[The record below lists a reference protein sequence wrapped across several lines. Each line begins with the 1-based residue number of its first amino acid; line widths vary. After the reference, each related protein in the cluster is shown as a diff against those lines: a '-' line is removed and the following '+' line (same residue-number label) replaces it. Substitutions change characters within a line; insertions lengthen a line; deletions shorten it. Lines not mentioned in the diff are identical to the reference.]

1 MHHNGTRS
9 DPTYSTTRHRL
20 PGIRRTGLKSGNV
33 GQRFYD
39 TATGA
44 IRDFKPIVDGEVS
57 IYYCGATVQGKPHV
71 GHIRSAV
78 VFDIL
83 VRWLEYAGYRVTLVR
98 NVTDIDDKILSRS
111 AESYDPDFQASTDY
125 PAREPWWALA
135 YRFENAF
142 GEAYAALG
150 VRRPTYEP
158 RATGHIPEMIQLIQR
173 LIDAGHA
180 YPALDGSADV
190 YFDVK
195 SWPDYGALTH
205 QAVDN
210 MQDAEDAP
218 TRGKK
223 DPRDFTLWKS
233 RQETDPAGAAW
244 DSPWGAGR
252 PGWHIECSAMATK
265 YLGRHFDIHGG
276 GLDLRFPHHEN
287 ELAQSSAAG
296 DHFANFWM
304 HNGLVTSE
312 GEKMSKSVGNTVSPE
327 EMLSMARAG
336 AVRYFLGQAHYR
348 SQLDYHPAA
357 LQEAQ
362 AALER
367 IEAFQTRAT
376 KVLDTVI
383 ETTTVPQEF
392 ASAMQDDLN
401 VPEALAV
408 LHATVRAGNTALD
421 ARDNEAVKTYLGQ
434 VNTMVEVLGL
444 NSAQE
449 QTDTADSATKRA
461 LDVLVDAQI
470 QARAQARQARDWAT
484 ADAIRDQLSS
494 AGVVVEDGA
503 DVVTW
508 SLAEPKA

>member
-1 MHHNGTRS
+1 M
-9 DPTYSTTRHRL
+9 
-20 PGIRRTGLKSGNV
+20 
-33 GQRFYD
+33 
-39 TATGA
+39 
-44 IRDFKPIVDGEVS
+44 
-57 IYYCGATVQGKPHV
+57 

-83 VRWLEYAGYRVTLVR
+83 VRWLEYAGHKVTLVR
-98 NVTDIDDKILSRS
+98 NVTDVDDKILIRS
-111 AESYDPDFQASTDY
+111 AESFEPDFSATEDY
-125 PAREPWWALA
+125 PAQEQWWALA

-142 GEAYAALG
+142 AQAYAALG

-158 RATGHIPEMIQLIQR
+158 RATGHIPEMVELIQR
-173 LIDAGHA
+173 LLDAGHA

-190 YFDVK
+190 YFDVT

-205 QAVDN
+205 QSVDK

-218 TRGKK
+218 VRGKK
-223 DPRDFTLWKS
+223 DPRDFALWKAT
-233 RQETDPAGAAW
+233 QPTDPAGASWAA
-244 DSPWGAGR
+244 PWGEGR

-296 DHFANFWM
+296 DKFANFWM

-327 EMLSMARAG
+327 QMLTMARPG

-362 AALER
+362 SALER
-367 IEAFQTRAT
+367 IEAFQTRAA
-376 KVLDTVI
+376 KLFAEPIDSASVPDTFV
-383 ETTTVPQEF
+383 T
-392 ASAMQDDLN
+392 AMEDDLN

-408 LHATVRAGNTALD
+408 LHATVRAGNSALD
-421 ARDNEAVKTYLGQ
+421 AQDTEAVRQYLSQ

-444 NSAQE
+444 NSADE
-449 QTDTADSATKRA
+449 SHTGTDTATYRA
-461 LDVLVDAQI
+461 LEELVEAQI
-470 QARAQARQARDWAT
+470 AARAQARQDRDWAT
-484 ADAIRDQLSS
+484 ADAIRDQLAA
-494 AGVVVEDGA
+494 AGIIVEDGPDGA
-503 DVVTW
+503 TW
-508 SLAEPKA
+508 SITDQN

>member
-1 MHHNGTRS
+1 MR
-9 DPTYSTTRHRL
+9 YRL
-20 PGIRRTGLKSGNV
+20 PARQRTELKSGSV

-44 IRDFKPIVDGEVS
+44 IRDFTPIVNGEVS

-83 VRWLEYAGYRVTLVR
+83 VRWLEYAGYQVTLVR
-98 NVTDIDDKILSRS
+98 NVTDIDDKILARS
-111 AESYDPDFQASTDY
+111 AESFDASFTATQDY

-142 GEAYAALG
+142 AEAYEALG

-180 YPALDGSADV
+180 YVALDGSADV

-205 QAVDN
+205 QSVDK

-223 DPRDFTLWKS
+223 DPRDFALWKS
-233 RQETDPAGAAW
+233 AQESDPAGASW

-265 YLGRHFDIHGG
+265 YLGRQFDIHGG

-287 ELAQSSAAG
+287 ELAQSTAAG

-304 HNGLVTSE
+304 HNGLVTAE

-327 EMLSMARAG
+327 EMLTMARAG

-357 LQEAQ
+357 LQEASS
-362 AALER
+362 ALER
-367 IEAFQTRAT
+367 IEAFQSRAAKLFT
-376 KVLDTVI
+376 APVGIDTVP
-383 ETTTVPQEF
+383 EQF
-392 ASAMQDDLN
+392 ARAMEDDLN

-408 LHATVRAGNTALD
+408 LHATVRSGNSALD
-421 ARDNEAVKTYLGQ
+421 ANDAEAVKTHLSQ

-444 NSAQE
+444 NSAE
-449 QTDTADSATKRA
+449 EHDDGADSATHR
-461 LDVLVDAQI
+461 VLETLVAAQI
-470 QARAQARQARDWAT
+470 EARAQARQAQDWAT
-484 ADAIRDQLSS
+484 ADAIRDQLAT

-503 DVVTW
+503 HGVTW
-508 SLAEPKA
+508 SITEPQA